1 MLGFLFGV
9 VVGAA
14 GFWAYRFWK
23 GDQDTSWDQSYST
36 GGTGTQRYDS
46 YGPEPVGSSAATG
59 AVGTE
64 GESATPSGAP

>member
-23 GDQDTSWDQSYST
+23 GDQDTSWEQPYSA
-36 GGTGTQRYDS
+36 GGTDAYRYGS
-46 YGPEPVGSSAATG
+46 SESEPVGSSAG
-59 AVGTE
+59 
-64 GESATPSGAP
+64 SGAPATESGGTTSSTAP